1 MSANDRADFT
11 HCVVTELLAQMTGN
25 LGLED
30 VAEESG
36 HGFQQTQ
43 LDRNKSTVKRRL
55 HFFWPT

>member
-30 VAEESG
+30 LAEESG

-55 HFFWPT
+55 HFF